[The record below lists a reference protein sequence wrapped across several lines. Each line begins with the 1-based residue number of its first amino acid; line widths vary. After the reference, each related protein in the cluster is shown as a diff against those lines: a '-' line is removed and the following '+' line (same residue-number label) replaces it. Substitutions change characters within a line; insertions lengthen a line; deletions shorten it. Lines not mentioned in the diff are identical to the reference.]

1 MSLKKNTY
9 SLLKK
14 DQKSYLIFIFIL
26 IIFTTLLETLSIAS
40 FYPLLD
46 LIITSNNSQ
55 EHQIQKIYSDFLI
68 MSNIN
73 ENNIFNFTIILVGL
87 IFVIKV
93 SALLFCSWHISNFE
107 FSLRY
112 YLTKKLYK
120 KYISQDYLKII
131 KTNSAEIIK
140 NIDYELSVYS
150 SGVAALMEILTEGII
165 LFGIV
170 IFLFYFNFEV
180 SFAILVSL
188 LIISLILQKLYNKKL
203 LEWGK
208 IHQKYEKLR
217 IKNFIETFNAIK
229 EIKIFGKE
237 NIFFNIMSK
246 FNKNFFSTA
255 RKERFL
261 RSVPRSVLEL
271 ILIVFACL
279 SLLYFSLDQ
288 IDIKDNLS
296 SLGVY
301 LIAAYRSFPS
311 ANRILTNY
319 QRLKFATPFMDNI
332 SHQFEDDG
340 KNIQLSNNK
349 KYNLTNKITIK
360 DCDFSYNES
369 NKILD
374 NLNFDF
380 KLGRIYGVKGPSG
393 GGKTTLLNI
402 LTGLLMP
409 SKGDLYA
416 DNQKITNKNI
426 KEFQNIIGYVPQNT
440 FLFDASILENIT
452 FDFSDEKTIDHEKI
466 KDLLKHLSLIEK
478 INSLKNGLNTNVG
491 ERGVN
496 LSGGQ
501 IQRIG
506 LARAMYNNP
515 KILILDESTNAI
527 EKDIERKV
535 LSYLKSIKK
544 NMIIILVAHRDT
556 TLEYADQ
563 VLELLNGNL
572 IKIK

>member
-55 EHQIQKIYSDFLI
+55 EHQIQKIYSDFLT

-73 ENNIFNFTIILVGL
+73 ENNIFNFTIILVGF

-93 SALLFCSWHISNFE
+93 SVLLFCSWHISNFE

-180 SFAILVSL
+180 SFTILVSL
-188 LIISLILQKLYNKKL
+188 LIISLILQKLYNRKL
-203 LEWGK
+203 LEWGN

-416 DNQKITNKNI
+416 DNQKITNQNI

-563 VLELLNGNL
+563 VLELVNGNL

>member
-203 LEWGK
+203 LVWGK
-208 IHQKYEKLR
+208 IHQKYEEL
-217 IKNFIETFNAIK
+217 
-229 EIKIFGKE
+229 KI
-237 NIFFNIMSK
+237 
-246 FNKNFFSTA
+246 
-255 RKERFL
+255 
-261 RSVPRSVLEL
+261 
-271 ILIVFACL
+271 
-279 SLLYFSLDQ
+279 
-288 IDIKDNLS
+288 
-296 SLGVY
+296 
-301 LIAAYRSFPS
+301 
-311 ANRILTNY
+311 
-319 QRLKFATPFMDNI
+319 
-332 SHQFEDDG
+332 
-340 KNIQLSNNK
+340 
-349 KYNLTNKITIK
+349 
-360 DCDFSYNES
+360 
-369 NKILD
+369 
-374 NLNFDF
+374 
-380 KLGRIYGVKGPSG
+380 
-393 GGKTTLLNI
+393 
-402 LTGLLMP
+402 
-409 SKGDLYA
+409 
-416 DNQKITNKNI
+416 
-426 KEFQNIIGYVPQNT
+426 
-440 FLFDASILENIT
+440 
-452 FDFSDEKTIDHEKI
+452 
-466 KDLLKHLSLIEK
+466 LLKHLMQSKKSKYLVKK
-478 INSLKNGLNTNVG
+478 IFFS
-491 ERGVN
+491 
-496 LSGGQ
+496 
-501 IQRIG
+501 
-506 LARAMYNNP
+506 
-515 KILILDESTNAI
+515 ILCL
-527 EKDIERKV
+527 
-535 LSYLKSIKK
+535 
-544 NMIIILVAHRDT
+544 
-556 TLEYADQ
+556 
-563 VLELLNGNL
+563 NL
-572 IKIK
+572 IKTFSVLPEKRDFSEVFLGLFLN

>member
-1 MSLKKNTY
+1 
-9 SLLKK
+9 
-14 DQKSYLIFIFIL
+14 
-26 IIFTTLLETLSIAS
+26 
-40 FYPLLD
+40 
-46 LIITSNNSQ
+46 
-55 EHQIQKIYSDFLI
+55 
-68 MSNIN
+68 
-73 ENNIFNFTIILVGL
+73 
-87 IFVIKV
+87 
-93 SALLFCSWHISNFE
+93 
-107 FSLRY
+107 
-112 YLTKKLYK
+112 
-120 KYISQDYLKII
+120 
-131 KTNSAEIIK
+131 
-140 NIDYELSVYS
+140 
-150 SGVAALMEILTEGII
+150 
-165 LFGIV
+165 
-170 IFLFYFNFEV
+170 
-180 SFAILVSL
+180 
-188 LIISLILQKLYNKKL
+188 
-203 LEWGK
+203 
-208 IHQKYEKLR
+208 
-217 IKNFIETFNAIK
+217 
-229 EIKIFGKE
+229 
-237 NIFFNIMSK
+237 
-246 FNKNFFSTA
+246 
-255 RKERFL
+255 
-261 RSVPRSVLEL
+261 
-271 ILIVFACL
+271 
-279 SLLYFSLDQ
+279 
-288 IDIKDNLS
+288 
-296 SLGVY
+296 
-301 LIAAYRSFPS
+301 
-311 ANRILTNY
+311 
-319 QRLKFATPFMDNI
+319 MDNI

-416 DNQKITNKNI
+416 DNQKITKQNI

-544 NMIIILVAHRDT
+544 YDNNLSSSQRYNV
-556 TLEYADQ
+556 EYADQ
-563 VLELLNGNL
+563 VLELVNGNL

>member
-93 SALLFCSWHISNFE
+93 SVLLFCSWHISNFE

-188 LIISLILQKLYNKKL
+188 LIISLILQKLYNRKL
-203 LEWGK
+203 LEWGN

-380 KLGRIYGVKGPSG
+380 KLGKIYGVKGPSG

-416 DNQKITNKNI
+416 DNQKITNQNI

-563 VLELLNGNL
+563 VLELVNGNL

>member
-55 EHQIQKIYSDFLI
+55 EHQIQKIYSDFLT

-73 ENNIFNFTIILVGL
+73 ENNIFNFTIILVGF

-93 SALLFCSWHISNFE
+93 SVLLFCSWHISNFE

-180 SFAILVSL
+180 SFTILVSL
-188 LIISLILQKLYNKKL
+188 LIISLILQKLYNRKL
-203 LEWGK
+203 LEWGN

-416 DNQKITNKNI
+416 DNQKITKQNI